1 MAAKKSA
8 QRRCIYVGIRGAVV
22 ALDHATGAVVWSV
35 ELRRGSSFV
44 PVFHESGRVFATSGG
59 EVTCL
64 DAATGRIVWH
74 NRLKGYGMGYAMI
87 AGAPDPVV
95 AAVVAEME
103 AAAAT
108 TAAGSTAAAT

>member
-1 MAAKKSA
+1 MATKRAA

-22 ALDHATGAVVWSV
+22 ALDHATGAIVWSV
-35 ELRRGSSFV
+35 ELRRGTTFV

-64 DAATGRIVWH
+64 DAATGRVLWH
-74 NRLKGYGMGYAMI
+74 NPLKGFGLGPAMI

-103 AAAAT
+103 AAAGA
-108 TAAGSTAAAT
+108 SAAASAAT

>member
-1 MAAKKSA
+1 MAAK
-8 QRRCIYVGIRGAVV
+8 QTGPRRLVYVGIRGCVV
-22 ALDHATGAVVWSV
+22 ALDHATGRIAWSV

-64 DAATGRIVWH
+64 DAGTGKTLWH
-74 NRLKGYGMGYAMI
+74 NPLKGFGLGYAMI

-103 AAAAT
+103 AAAASS
-108 TAAGSTAAAT
+108 AGASAAT